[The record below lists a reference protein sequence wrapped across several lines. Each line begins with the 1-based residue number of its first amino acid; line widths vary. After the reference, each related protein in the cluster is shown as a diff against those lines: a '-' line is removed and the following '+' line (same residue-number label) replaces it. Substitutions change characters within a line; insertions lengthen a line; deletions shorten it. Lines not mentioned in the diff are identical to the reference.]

1 MLFETS
7 EFSVFI
13 KKLPQLN
20 HSYTIEMLKADL
32 WTHVTTIIQDEKQ
45 QIDQL
50 VKNPCEIVDI

>member
-1 MLFETS
+1 
-7 EFSVFI
+7 
-13 KKLPQLN
+13 
-20 HSYTIEMLKADL
+20 MLKADL